1 MLSRIVFYR
10 VFKDVVAFAV
20 YLGTR
25 PNARA
30 TARARLKKQCNEGL
44 ENLLHAA
51 WEALLYVT
59 RYSVKKN
66 SGDISTFNANIQL
79 LICMPQ
85 HGDPT
90 D

>member
-1 MLSRIVFYR
+1 MLSKIVFYR
-10 VFKDVVAFAV
+10 VFTDVVAFAV

-30 TARARLKKQCNEGL
+30 TARARLKKQCNEWL
-44 ENLLHAA
+44 RHAA

-66 SGDISTFNANIQL
+66 LGDISTFNANIQL
-79 LICMPQ
+79 LICMPR
-85 HGDPT
+85 HRDPT